1 MTGSAGF
8 DDSGGCASGSGSGSV
23 EVLFVSSGTTD
34 VATGVSWNEPGSGTG
49 AGSSVETDGAS
60 GGATSSEGVR
70 KPSFEGSA
78 SSGDE
83 TRRLES
89 VGDSSGF
96 TVTGD
101 S

>member
-8 DDSGGCASGSGSGSV
+8 DDSGRGASGSGSV
-23 EVLFVSSGTTD
+23 EVLFVSSGSTD
-34 VATGVSWNEPGSGTG
+34 VATGNEPGSGTETG
-49 AGSSVETDGAS
+49 NSAETDAAS

-96 TVTGD
+96 TMTGD